1 MLVLKY
7 DLEMVDID
15 EVHKICECIKKYS
28 LMNW

>member
-7 DLEMVDID
+7 DLEIVDID
-15 EVHKICECIKKYS
+15 EVHKIYEYIKKYY